1 MADDITKRLDKL
13 IINRLDKLE
22 RELLSMRKE
31 AAARERNWLRTGI
44 TVLGFLVVTLFGV
57 IWSYRSVIFGS
68 PYCFRRSMVIRRN
81 FGLIMP
87 SSLCFLDYLALWP
100 V

>member
-13 IINRLDKLE
+13 ITNRLDKLE

-68 PYCFRRSMVIRRN
+68 P
-81 FGLIMP
+81 
-87 SSLCFLDYLALWP
+87 
-100 V
+100 